1 MIFAV
6 VLRVYST
13 YYMCV
18 FDIDIDAP
26 INFNSLFATSALMK
40 NFVLRFISLIVS
52 NLFESCFR
60 WLLAVFVFYRQWV
73 PRWKQQQNQQRQPL
87 HRSGSTGNSGRG
99 DWLDIV
105 WNSNLQFPSGN
116 YKSKFLALVFFP
128 LLLFFSLFHILFFI
142 FIFISVAV
150 SVYLF
155 VCTEKNSKQNRN
167 ERQT

>member
-1 MIFAV
+1 MYTIY
-6 VLRVYST
+6 VLYG
-13 YYMCV
+13 V

-128 LLLFFSLFHILFFI
+128 LPLFFPLFYILFFI
-142 FIFISVAV
+142 SIRLLCLFIC
-150 SVYLF
+150 LF
-155 VCTEKNSKQNRN
+155 VQRKIRSKIETKDKHR
-167 ERQT
+167 

>member
-6 VLRVYST
+6 VLCVYVL
-13 YYMCV
+13 YGV

-73 PRWKQQQNQQRQPL
+73 PRWNRTNNDSHYIEVAAQATAVVVIDLISFGIPIF
-87 HRSGSTGNSGRG
+87 NSQAEITNR
-99 DWLDIV
+99 
-105 WNSNLQFPSGN
+105 NF
-116 YKSKFLALVFFP
+116 
-128 LLLFFSLFHILFFI
+128 LLLFFFLYRYFFLSFI
-142 FIFISVAV
+142 FSFSFPFGCCVC
-150 SVYLF
+150 LF
-155 VCTEKNSKQNRN
+155 VCLYREKFEAK
-167 ERQT
+167 

>member
-6 VLRVYST
+6 VLCVYVL
-13 YYMCV
+13 YGV

-116 YKSKFLALVFFP
+116 YKSKFLALVFF
-128 LLLFFSLFHILFFI
+128 LCCCFFSLFYILFFI
-142 FIFISVAV
+142 FIRLLCLFIC
-150 SVYLF
+150 LF
-155 VCTEKNSKQNRN
+155 VQRKIRSKIETKDKNR
-167 ERQT
+167 

>member
-6 VLRVYST
+6 VLCVYVL
-13 YYMCV
+13 YGV

-73 PRWKQQQNQQRQPL
+73 PRWNRTNNDSHYIEVAAQATAVVVIDLISFGIPIF
-87 HRSGSTGNSGRG
+87 NSQAEITNR
-99 DWLDIV
+99 
-105 WNSNLQFPSGN
+105 NSL
-116 YKSKFLALVFFP
+116 L
-128 LLLFFSLFHILFFI
+128 LLLFFSFF
-142 FIFISVAV
+142 FSSFSQSLAV

-155 VCTEKNSKQNRN
+155 LQRKIDGKMEAKDKQR
-167 ERQT
+167 

>member
-6 VLRVYST
+6 VLCVYVL
-13 YYMCV
+13 YGV

-73 PRWKQQQNQQRQPL
+73 PRWNRTNNDSHYIEVAAQATAVVVIDLISFGIPIF
-87 HRSGSTGNSGRG
+87 NSQAEITNR
-99 DWLDIV
+99 
-105 WNSNLQFPSGN
+105 NF
-116 YKSKFLALVFFP
+116 
-128 LLLFFSLFHILFFI
+128 LLLFFSSTAVFFSLLYSLFHFH
-142 FIFISVAV
+142 SVAV

>member
-6 VLRVYST
+6 VLCVYVL
-13 YYMCV
+13 YGV

-116 YKSKFLALVFFP
+116 YKSKFLALVFSSSAVF
-128 LLLFFSLFHILFFI
+128 FFSLLYSLFHFH
-142 FIFISVAV
+142 SVAV